1 MSSKS
6 WQLDRRTLLKGV
18 GVSLALPMLD
28 CMGADISRSERPKRF
43 CAVYFPYGSVFQ
55 RADSEFARWNW
66 TPTGEGGDFSFGEIH
81 RSMEPLRNDL
91 TMIEG
96 LSHPAG
102 RTMGGHDTAD
112 IWLTGSKL
120 TGSRMKNTMSLDQ
133 IIAMQHLDQ
142 TRYASLVLS
151 TDGGVGEPTRSSTL
165 SYNRNGQPIPAQ
177 NKPRV
182 VFDRLF
188 GVKSDSVDAQRSELQ
203 RTDSMLDRILEH
215 SRSVRRRLGKH
226 DQKKFDEYLAS
237 VRQIEQGVERSRQ
250 WLEVP
255 KPKVDEVGLSLDA
268 DDSTPQE
275 LIQTMYDLMF
285 LAFQTDSTRVATY
298 QLGNM
303 NGATSIAG
311 KFPQLLGLGKNMHS
325 LAHGGAKGKG
335 GEELGKWHQFL
346 ADQMAR
352 FLTRLKSTEEG
363 EGDLLD
369 HTIVLYGSSNSQT
382 HRNANYPLMLA
393 GGHGLG
399 LRHGQLV
406 KSSEQT
412 PLSNVHVTILN
423 QLGIRGAAFADS
435 TGSLEDL
442 VSRSSSA
449 GG

>member
-1 MSSKS
+1 MSNKP

-18 GVSLALPMLD
+18 GVSLALPLLD
-28 CMGADISRSERPKRF
+28 CMGADADQTVRPKRF
-43 CAVYFPYGSVFQ
+43 CAAYFPYGSVFQ
-55 RADSEFARWNW
+55 SDESEFARWNW
-66 TPTGEGGDFSFGEIH
+66 TPTGEGSDFTFGEIH
-81 RSMEPLRNDL
+81 RAFEPLRNNL
-91 TMIEG
+91 TMLDG
-96 LSHPAG
+96 LSHPQG
-102 RTMGGHDTAD
+102 RSMGGHDTAD

-133 IIAMQHLDQ
+133 IIADMHVDQ
-142 TRYASLVLS
+142 TRYSSLVLS

-182 VFDRLF
+182 VFNRFF
-188 GVKSDSVDAQRSELQ
+188 GVTSDSTDSQRAVLQ
-203 RTDSMLDRILEH
+203 RTGSMLDRVLEH
-215 SRSVRRRLGKH
+215 SRSVRRTLGKH

-237 VRQIEQGVERSRQ
+237 VRQIEQGVERSKQ
-250 WLEVP
+250 WLEIP
-255 KPKVDEVGLSLDA
+255 KPRVDEVGLSLDA

-346 ADQMAR
+346 TDQMAR

-363 EGDLLD
+363 DGNLLD
-369 HTIVLYGSSNSQT
+369 HTMVLYGSSNSQT
-382 HRNANYPLMLA
+382 HQNRNYPMMIA
-393 GGHGLG
+393 GGEQLG
-399 LRHGQLV
+399 LKHGKLI
-406 KSSEQT
+406 KLSEQT
-412 PLSNVHVTILN
+412 PLSNVYVTVLN
-423 QLGIRGAAFADS
+423 QLGLQTESFADS
-435 TGSLEDL
+435 TAALAELTS
-442 VSRSSSA
+442 
-449 GG
+449 

>member
-1 MSSKS
+1 MKS
-6 WQLDRRTLLKGV
+6 WQLDRRTLLQGV
-18 GVSLALPMLD
+18 GVSLALPMLN
-28 CMGADISRSERPKRF
+28 CMSSEASQTKRPKRF
-43 CAVYFPYGSVFQ
+43 CAAYFPYGSVFQ
-55 RADSEFARWNW
+55 NADSEFAKWNW
-66 TPTGEGGDFSFGEIH
+66 TPTGEGRDFAFGEIH

-96 LSHPAG
+96 MSHPNG
-102 RTMGGHDTAD
+102 RSMGGHDTAD
-112 IWLTGSKL
+112 IWLTGSQL
-120 TGSRMKNTMSLDQ
+120 TGSRMKNSMSLDQ
-133 IIAMQHLDQ
+133 IIAGHQADQ
-142 TRYASLVLS
+142 TRYSSLVIS

-182 VFDRLF
+182 VFDRFF
-188 GVKSDSVDAQRSELQ
+188 GVTSDSVDAQRSSLQ
-203 RTDSMLDRILEH
+203 RTGSMLDRVLEH
-215 SRSVRRRLGKH
+215 SRSVRRKLGLH

-237 VRQIEQGVERSRQ
+237 VRQIEKGVERSKQ
-250 WLEVP
+250 WLEIP
-255 KPKVDEVGLSLDA
+255 KPRVDEVGLSLDA

-311 KFPQLLGLGKNMHS
+311 KFPQLLGLGKNMHG

-363 EGDLLD
+363 DGTLLD
-369 HTIVLYGSSNSQT
+369 HTIVLHGSSNSQT

-393 GGHGLG
+393 GGHKLG
-399 LRHGQLV
+399 LNHGQLIQAD
-406 KSSEQT
+406 EQT
-412 PLSNVHVTILN
+412 PLSNVYLTVLN
-423 QLGIRGAAFADS
+423 QLDIQAGSFADS
-435 TGSLEDL
+435 TATMNELT
-442 VSRSSSA
+442 A
-449 GG
+449 

>member
-1 MSSKS
+1 MSVKS

-28 CMGADISRSERPKRF
+28 CMGAESSQLKRPKRF
-43 CAVYFPYGSVFQ
+43 CAAYFPYGSVFQ
-55 RADSEFARWNW
+55 NADSEFAKWNW
-66 TPTGEGGDFSFGEIH
+66 TPTGEGSDFAFGEIH
-81 RSMEPLRNDL
+81 QSMESLRNDL

-96 LSHPAG
+96 MSHPAG
-102 RTMGGHDTAD
+102 RSMGGHDTAD
-112 IWLTGSKL
+112 IWLTGTKL

-133 IIAMQHLDQ
+133 IIAGYHADQ
-142 TRYASLVLS
+142 TRYSSLVLS

-182 VFDRLF
+182 VFERLF
-188 GVKSDSVDAQRSELQ
+188 GVTSDSVNSQRSELK
-203 RTDSMLDRILEH
+203 RTGSMLDRVLEH
-215 SRSVRRRLGKH
+215 SRTVRRRLGRY
-226 DQKKFDEYLAS
+226 DQKKFDEYLSS
-237 VRQIEQGVERSRQ
+237 VRQIEQGVERSKQ
-250 WLEVP
+250 WLEIP
-255 KPKVDEVGLSLDA
+255 KPRVDETGLSLDA
-268 DDSTPQE
+268 DDSTPRE

-363 EGDLLD
+363 DGNLLD

-393 GGHGLG
+393 GGKQLG
-399 LRHGQLV
+399 LQHGRLL
-406 KSSEQT
+406 KSSDQT
-412 PLSNVHVTILN
+412 PLSNVYVTVLN
-423 QLGIRGAAFADS
+423 QLGIKADSFADS
-435 TGSLEDL
+435 TSALDSLI
-442 VSRSSSA
+442 S
-449 GG
+449 

>member
-1 MSSKS
+1 MTRKS

-28 CMGADISRSERPKRF
+28 CMGAETEQKTRPKRF
-43 CAVYFPYGSVFQ
+43 CAAYFPYGSVFQ
-55 RADSEFARWNW
+55 SEDSEVAHWNW
-66 TPTGEGGDFSFGEIH
+66 TPTGEGSDFTFGEIH

-91 TMIEG
+91 TMLAG
-96 LSHPAG
+96 LSHPQG
-102 RTMGGHDTAD
+102 RSMGGHDTAD
-112 IWLTGSKL
+112 IWLTGSELK
-120 TGSRMKNTMSLDQ
+120 GSRMKNTMSLDQ
-133 IIAMQHLDQ
+133 IVAGHHIDQ
-142 TRYASLVLS
+142 TRYSSLVLS

-188 GVKSDSVDAQRSELQ
+188 GVKSDSVDAQRLELQ
-203 RTDSMLDRILEH
+203 RTGSMLDRVLEH
-215 SRSVRRRLGKH
+215 SRSVRRKLGQY
-226 DQKKFDEYLAS
+226 DQQKFDEYLAS
-237 VRQIEQGVERSRQ
+237 VRQIEQSVERTRQ
-250 WLEVP
+250 WLDVP
-255 KPKVDEVGLSLDA
+255 KPRVDEVGLSLDA

-311 KFPQLLGLGKNMHS
+311 KFPQLLSLGKNMHS

-335 GEELGKWHQFL
+335 GEELGRWHQFL

-352 FLTRLKSTEEG
+352 FLTRLKTTS
-363 EGDLLD
+363 EGDGNLLD

-382 HRNANYPLMLA
+382 HRNADYPMMLA
-393 GGHGLG
+393 GGSQLG
-399 LRHGQLV
+399 LNHGRLI
-406 KSSEQT
+406 KSDEKT
-412 PLSNVHVTILN
+412 PLANVYVTVLH
-423 QLGIRGAAFADS
+423 QLGIQMDSFADS
-435 TGSLEDL
+435 TASLDAL
-442 VSRSSSA
+442 LS
-449 GG
+449 

>member
-1 MSSKS
+1 MKS

-28 CMGADISRSERPKRF
+28 CMGSEASQPERPKRF
-43 CAVYFPYGSVFQ
+43 CAAYFPYGSVFQ
-55 RADSEFARWNW
+55 KEDSEFAKWNW
-66 TPTGEGGDFSFGEIH
+66 TPTGEGRDFVLGEIH
-81 RSMEPLRNDL
+81 RSMEPLRNEL

-96 LSHPAG
+96 MSHPNG
-102 RTMGGHDTAD
+102 RSMGGHDTAD

-120 TGSRMKNTMSLDQ
+120 TGSRMKNLMSLDQ
-133 IIAMQHLDQ
+133 IIARHNADQ
-142 TRYASLVLS
+142 TRYSSLVLS

-188 GVKSDSVDAQRSELQ
+188 GVTSDSVDTQRSNLQ
-203 RTDSMLDRILEH
+203 RTGSMLDRVLEH
-215 SRSVRRRLGKH
+215 SRSVRRKLGKY

-237 VRQIEQGVERSRQ
+237 VRQIEKGVERSKQ
-250 WLEVP
+250 WLEIP
-255 KPKVDEVGLSLDA
+255 KPQVDEVGLSLDA
-268 DDSTPQE
+268 DDSTPKE

-311 KFPQLLGLGKNMHS
+311 KFPQLLGMGKNMHG
-325 LAHGGAKGKG
+325 LAHGGGKGKG

-363 EGDLLD
+363 DGTLLD

-393 GGHGLG
+393 GGQNLG
-399 LRHGQLV
+399 LNHGQLI
-406 KSSEQT
+406 KSDEKT
-412 PLSNVHVTILN
+412 PLSNVYLTVLN
-423 QLGIRGAAFADS
+423 QLDVQANSFADS
-435 TGSLEDL
+435 TATFGSLI
-442 VSRSSSA
+442 S
-449 GG
+449 

>member
-1 MSSKS
+1 MKS

-18 GVSLALPMLD
+18 SVSLALPMLD
-28 CMGADISRSERPKRF
+28 CMGSEASQTERPKRF
-43 CAVYFPYGSVFQ
+43 CAAYFPYGSVFQ
-55 RADSEFARWNW
+55 KEDSEFAKWNW
-66 TPTGEGGDFSFGEIH
+66 TPTGDGRDFVFGEIH

-96 LSHPAG
+96 MSHPNG
-102 RTMGGHDTAD
+102 RSMGGHDTAD

-120 TGSRMKNTMSLDQ
+120 TGSRMKNSMSLDQ
-133 IIAMQHLDQ
+133 IIARHNADQ
-142 TRYASLVLS
+142 TRYSSLVLS

-188 GVKSDSVDAQRSELQ
+188 GVTSDSVDTQRSNLQ
-203 RTDSMLDRILEH
+203 RTGSMLDRVLEH
-215 SRSVRRRLGKH
+215 SRSVRRKLGKY

-237 VRQIEQGVERSRQ
+237 VRQIEKGVERSKQ
-250 WLEVP
+250 WLEIP
-255 KPKVDEVGLSLDA
+255 KPQVDEVGLSLDA
-268 DDSTPQE
+268 DDSTPKE

-311 KFPQLLGLGKNMHS
+311 KFPQLLGMGKNMHG
-325 LAHGGAKGKG
+325 LAHGGGKGKG

-363 EGDLLD
+363 DGTLLD

-382 HRNANYPLMLA
+382 HRNANSPLMLA
-393 GGHGLG
+393 GGQNLG
-399 LRHGQLV
+399 LNHGQLI
-406 KSSEQT
+406 KSDEKT
-412 PLSNVHVTILN
+412 PLSNVYLTILN
-423 QLGIRGAAFADS
+423 QLDVEANSFADS
-435 TGSLEDL
+435 TAEFDRLTS
-442 VSRSSSA
+442 
-449 GG
+449 

>member
-1 MSSKS
+1 MKS

-18 GVSLALPMLD
+18 SVSLALPMLD
-28 CMGADISRSERPKRF
+28 CMGSEASQTERPKRF
-43 CAVYFPYGSVFQ
+43 CAAYFPYGSVFQ
-55 RADSEFARWNW
+55 KEDSEFAKWNW
-66 TPTGEGGDFSFGEIH
+66 TPTGDGRDFVFGEIH

-96 LSHPAG
+96 MSHPNG
-102 RTMGGHDTAD
+102 RSMGGHDTAD

-120 TGSRMKNTMSLDQ
+120 TGSRMKNSMSLDQ
-133 IIAMQHLDQ
+133 IIARHNADQ
-142 TRYASLVLS
+142 TRYSSLVLS

-188 GVKSDSVDAQRSELQ
+188 GVTSDSVDTQRSNLQ
-203 RTDSMLDRILEH
+203 RTGSMLDRVLEH
-215 SRSVRRRLGKH
+215 SRSVRRKLGKY

-237 VRQIEQGVERSRQ
+237 VRQIEKGVERSKQ
-250 WLEVP
+250 WLEIP
-255 KPKVDEVGLSLDA
+255 KPQVDEVGLSLDA
-268 DDSTPQE
+268 DDSTPKE

-311 KFPQLLGLGKNMHS
+311 KFPQLLGMGKNMHG
-325 LAHGGAKGKG
+325 LAHGGGKGKG

-363 EGDLLD
+363 DGTLLD

-393 GGHGLG
+393 GGQNLG
-399 LRHGQLV
+399 LNHGQLI
-406 KSSEQT
+406 KSDEKT
-412 PLSNVHVTILN
+412 PLSNVYLTILN
-423 QLGIRGAAFADS
+423 QLDVEANSFADS
-435 TGSLEDL
+435 TAEFDRLTS
-442 VSRSSSA
+442 
-449 GG
+449 

>member
-1 MSSKS
+1 MSIKS

-28 CMGADISRSERPKRF
+28 CMGAEADQTARPKRF
-43 CAVYFPYGSVFQ
+43 CAAYFPYGSVFQ
-55 RADSEFARWNW
+55 KEDSEFAKWNW
-66 TPTGEGGDFSFGEIH
+66 TPTGEGSDFAFGDIH
-81 RSMEPLRNDL
+81 RSMQPLRTDL

-102 RTMGGHDTAD
+102 RSMGGHDTAD
-112 IWLTGSKL
+112 IWLTGTKL
-120 TGSRMKNTMSLDQ
+120 TGSRMKNSMSLDQ
-133 IIAMQHLDQ
+133 IIAGHHVDQ
-142 TRYASLVLS
+142 TRYSSLVLS

-165 SYNRNGQPIPAQ
+165 SYNRTGQPIPAQ

-182 VFDRLF
+182 VFDRFF
-188 GVKSDSVDAQRSELQ
+188 GVTSDSVDSQRSRLQ
-203 RTDSMLDRILEH
+203 RTGSLLDRVLEH
-215 SRSVRRRLGKH
+215 SRSVRRKLGRF
-226 DQKKFDEYLAS
+226 DQKNFDEYLAS
-237 VRQIEQGVERSRQ
+237 VRQIEQGVERSKR
-250 WLEVP
+250 WLEIP
-255 KPKVDEVGLSLDA
+255 KPCVDEVGLSLDA
-268 DDSTPQE
+268 DDSTPEE

-311 KFPQLLGLGKNMHS
+311 KFPQLLGLGKNMHG
-325 LAHGGAKGKG
+325 LAHGGQKGKG

-346 ADQMAR
+346 TDQMAR

-363 EGDLLD
+363 DGNLLD

-393 GGHGLG
+393 GGDKLG
-399 LRHGQLV
+399 LNHGRLL
-406 KSSEQT
+406 KLNEQT

-423 QLGIRGAAFADS
+423 QLGVRSDSFADS
-435 TGSLEDL
+435 TSALGDL
-442 VSRSSSA
+442 LS
-449 GG
+449 

>member
-1 MSSKS
+1 MKS
-6 WQLDRRTLLKGV
+6 WQLDRRILLKGV
-18 GVSLALPMLD
+18 GVSLALPMLN
-28 CMGADISRSERPKRF
+28 CMGSEASQTTRPKRF
-43 CAVYFPYGSVFQ
+43 CAAYFPYGSVFQ
-55 RADSEFARWNW
+55 KEDSEFAKWNW
-66 TPTGEGGDFSFGEIH
+66 TPAGEGRDFAFGEIH

-96 LSHPAG
+96 MSHPNG
-102 RTMGGHDTAD
+102 RSMGGHDTAD
-112 IWLTGSKL
+112 IWLTGSQL
-120 TGSRMKNTMSLDQ
+120 TGSRMKNSMSLDQ
-133 IIAMQHLDQ
+133 IIARHHADQ
-142 TRYASLVLS
+142 TRYSSLVIS

-188 GVKSDSVDAQRSELQ
+188 GVTSDSVDSQRSNLQ
-203 RTDSMLDRILEH
+203 RTGSMLDRVLEH
-215 SRSVRRRLGKH
+215 SRSVRRKLGKH

-237 VRQIEQGVERSRQ
+237 VRQIEKGVERSKQ

-255 KPKVDEVGLSLDA
+255 KPRVDEVGLSLDA
-268 DDSTPQE
+268 DDSTPKE

-311 KFPQLLGLGKNMHS
+311 KFPQLLGMGKNMHG

-363 EGDLLD
+363 DGTLLD

-393 GGHGLG
+393 GGQRLG
-399 LRHGQLV
+399 LNHGQLV
-406 KSSEQT
+406 RSDEKT
-412 PLSNVHVTILN
+412 PLSNVYVTVLD
-423 QLGIRGAAFADS
+423 QLGIKSESFADS
-435 TGSLEDL
+435 TSSMEIL
-442 VSRSSSA
+442 VS
-449 GG
+449 

>member
-1 MSSKS
+1 M
-6 WQLDRRTLLKGV
+6 
-18 GVSLALPMLD
+18 ALPMLN
-28 CMGADISRSERPKRF
+28 CMGSEKSQTERPKRF
-43 CAVYFPYGSVFQ
+43 CATYFPYGSVFQ
-55 RADSEFARWNW
+55 SEDSEFSKWNW
-66 TPTGEGGDFSFGEIH
+66 TPTGEGRDFAFGEIH
-81 RSMEPLRNDL
+81 RSMESLRNDL

-96 LSHPAG
+96 LSHPNG
-102 RTMGGHDTAD
+102 RSMGGHDTAD
-112 IWLTGSKL
+112 IWLTGSEL
-120 TGSRMKNTMSLDQ
+120 TGSRMKNSMSLDQ
-133 IIAMQHLDQ
+133 IIAGNHADQ
-142 TRYASLVLS
+142 TRYSSLVIS

-182 VFDRLF
+182 VFDRFF
-188 GVKSDSVDAQRSELQ
+188 GVTSDSVDAQRSSLH
-203 RTDSMLDRILEH
+203 RTGSMLDRVLEH
-215 SRSVRRRLGKH
+215 SRSVRRKLGKY
-226 DQKKFDEYLAS
+226 DQTKFDEYLAS
-237 VRQIEQGVERSRQ
+237 VRQIEKGVERSKQ
-250 WLEVP
+250 WLEIP
-255 KPKVDEVGLSLDA
+255 KPRVDEVGLSLDA

-311 KFPQLLGLGKNMHS
+311 KFPQLLGLGKNMHG

-363 EGDLLD
+363 DGTLLD

-393 GGHGLG
+393 GGQRLG
-399 LRHGQLV
+399 LNHGQLI
-406 KSSEQT
+406 KADEQT
-412 PLSNVHVTILN
+412 PLSNVYVTVLN
-423 QLGIRGAAFADS
+423 QLGVKADSFADS
-435 TGSLEDL
+435 TSAMEAL
-442 VSRSSSA
+442 VS
-449 GG
+449 

>member
-1 MSSKS
+1 MKS
-6 WQLDRRTLLKGV
+6 WQLDRRALLKGV

-28 CMGADISRSERPKRF
+28 CMGSEASQADRPKRF
-43 CAVYFPYGSVFQ
+43 CATYFPYGSVFQ
-55 RADSEFARWNW
+55 NAGSEFAKWNW
-66 TPTGEGGDFSFGEIH
+66 TPTGEGRDFTFGEIH
-81 RSMEPLRNDL
+81 RSMEPLRKNL

-96 LSHPAG
+96 MSHPNG
-102 RTMGGHDTAD
+102 RSMGGHDTAD
-112 IWLTGSKL
+112 IWLTGSAL
-120 TGSRMKNTMSLDQ
+120 IGSRMKNSMSLDQ
-133 IIAMQHLDQ
+133 IIAANQADQ
-142 TRYASLVLS
+142 TRYSSLVIS

-165 SYNRNGQPIPAQ
+165 SYNRNGQAIPAQ

-188 GVKSDSVDAQRSELQ
+188 GVTSDSVDAQRSSLE
-203 RTDSMLDRILEH
+203 RTGSMLDRVLEH
-215 SRSVRRRLGKH
+215 SRSVRSKLGKY

-237 VRQIEQGVERSRQ
+237 VREIEKGVERSKQ
-250 WLEVP
+250 WLEIP
-255 KPKVDEVGLSLDA
+255 KPRVDEVGLSLDA

-298 QLGNM
+298 QIGNM

-311 KFPQLLGLGKNMHS
+311 KFPQLLGMGKNMHG

-335 GEELGKWHQFL
+335 GEELGKWHRFL

-363 EGDLLD
+363 DGTLLD

-393 GGHGLG
+393 GGQQLG
-399 LRHGQLV
+399 LNHGQLI
-406 KSSEQT
+406 KSDEKT
-412 PLSNVHVTILN
+412 PLSNVYLTVLN
-423 QLGIRGAAFADS
+423 QLDIQLDSFADS
-435 TGSLEDL
+435 TTTFDEVTSLDEF
-442 VSRSSSA
+442 
-449 GG
+449 

>member
-1 MSSKS
+1 MKS
-6 WQLDRRTLLKGV
+6 WQLDRRTLLQGV
-18 GVSLALPMLD
+18 GVSLALPMLN
-28 CMGADISRSERPKRF
+28 CMGSEKSQTERPKRF
-43 CAVYFPYGSVFQ
+43 CAAYFPYGSVFQ
-55 RADSEFARWNW
+55 NADSEFAKWNW
-66 TPTGEGGDFSFGEIH
+66 TPTGEGRDFTFGEIH

-96 LSHPAG
+96 MSHPNG
-102 RTMGGHDTAD
+102 RSMGGHDTAD
-112 IWLTGSKL
+112 IWLTGSEL
-120 TGSRMKNTMSLDQ
+120 TGSRMKNSMSLDQ
-133 IIAMQHLDQ
+133 IIAGHQADQ
-142 TRYASLVLS
+142 TRYSSLVMS

-182 VFDRLF
+182 IFDRFF
-188 GVKSDSVDAQRSELQ
+188 GVTSDSVDSQRSSLQ
-203 RTDSMLDRILEH
+203 RTGSMLDRVLEH
-215 SRSVRRRLGKH
+215 SRSVRRKLGKY

-237 VRQIEQGVERSRQ
+237 VRQIEKGVERSKQ
-250 WLEVP
+250 WLEIP
-255 KPKVDEVGLSLDA
+255 KPRVDEVGLSLDA

-311 KFPQLLGLGKNMHS
+311 KFPQLLGLGKNMHG

-335 GEELGKWHQFL
+335 GEELGKWHQLL

-363 EGDLLD
+363 DGTLLD

-393 GGHGLG
+393 GGDRLG
-399 LRHGQLV
+399 LNHGQLI
-406 KSSEQT
+406 KSDEKT
-412 PLSNVHVTILN
+412 PLSNVYLTVLN
-423 QLGIRGAAFADS
+423 QLDIQASSFADS
-435 TGSLEDL
+435 TATVNELTG
-442 VSRSSSA
+442 
-449 GG
+449 

>member
-1 MSSKS
+1 MKS

-28 CMGADISRSERPKRF
+28 CMGSETSQVERPKRF
-43 CAVYFPYGSVFQ
+43 CATYFPYGSVFQ
-55 RADSEFARWNW
+55 NEDSEFAKWNW
-66 TPTGEGGDFSFGEIH
+66 TPAGEGPDFTFGEIH

-91 TMIEG
+91 TMLEG
-96 LSHPAG
+96 LSHPNG
-102 RTMGGHDTAD
+102 RSMGGHDTAD
-112 IWLTGSKL
+112 IWLTGSEL

-133 IIAMQHLDQ
+133 IIAAHHMDQ
-142 TRYASLVLS
+142 TRYSSLVLS

-188 GVKSDSVDAQRSELQ
+188 GVKSDSVDSQRSDLQ
-203 RTDSMLDRILEH
+203 RTSSMLDRILEH
-215 SRSVRRRLGKH
+215 SRSVRRQLGKH

-237 VRQIEQGVERSRQ
+237 VRQIEQGVERSKQ
-250 WLEVP
+250 WLEIP
-255 KPKVDEVGLSLDA
+255 KPRVDDVGLSLDA

-285 LAFQTDSTRVATY
+285 LAFQTDSIRVATY

-311 KFPQLLGLGKNMHS
+311 KFPQLLGLGNTMHT

-335 GEELGKWHQFL
+335 GEALGKWHQFL
-346 ADQMAR
+346 TDQMAR

-363 EGDLLD
+363 DGSLLD

-393 GGHGLG
+393 GGQQLG
-399 LRHGQLV
+399 LKHGRLI
-406 KSSEQT
+406 KSDEQT
-412 PLSNVHVTILN
+412 PLSNVYVTVLN
-423 QLGIRGAAFADS
+423 QLGVKADTFADS
-435 TGSLEDL
+435 TARLDGLLS
-442 VSRSSSA
+442 
-449 GG
+449 

>member
-1 MSSKS
+1 MSIKS

-28 CMGADISRSERPKRF
+28 CMGAEATQAKRPRRF
-43 CAVYFPYGSVFQ
+43 CAAYFPYGSVFQ
-55 RADSEFARWNW
+55 NADSEFSNWNW
-66 TPTGEGGDFSFGEIH
+66 TPAGEGSDFTFGEIH

-102 RTMGGHDTAD
+102 RSMGGHDTAD

-133 IIAMQHLDQ
+133 IIARQYLDQ

-203 RTDSMLDRILEH
+203 RTGSMLDRVLEH
-215 SRSVRRRLGKH
+215 SRSVRRKLGKY

-275 LIQTMYDLMF
+275 LIQTMY
-285 LAFQTDSTRVATY
+285 
-298 QLGNM
+298 
-303 NGATSIAG
+303 G

-363 EGDLLD
+363 DGNLLD

-393 GGHGLG
+393 GGHRLG
-399 LRHGQLV
+399 LQHGQLI
-406 KSSEQT
+406 KSNEQT
-412 PLSNVHVTILN
+412 PLSNVYVTVLN
-423 QLGIRGAAFADS
+423 QLGIKSASFADS
-435 TGSLEDL
+435 TSTLDDL
-442 VSRSSSA
+442 VSHSA
-449 GG
+449 